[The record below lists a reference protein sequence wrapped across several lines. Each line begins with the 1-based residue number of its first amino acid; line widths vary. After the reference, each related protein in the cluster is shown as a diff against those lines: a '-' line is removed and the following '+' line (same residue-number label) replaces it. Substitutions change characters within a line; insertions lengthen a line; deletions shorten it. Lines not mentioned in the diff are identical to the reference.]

1 MPAIQSRP
9 KTECRHNQD
18 FSDIAVM
25 SGQQTQLYIEIVS
38 DFKYPISYFYLIL
51 KRLHKKKEIAYI
63 ITGVLKQINY

>member
-1 MPAIQSRP
+1 
-9 KTECRHNQD
+9 
-18 FSDIAVM
+18 M

-63 ITGVLKQINY
+63 ITGVLKEINY